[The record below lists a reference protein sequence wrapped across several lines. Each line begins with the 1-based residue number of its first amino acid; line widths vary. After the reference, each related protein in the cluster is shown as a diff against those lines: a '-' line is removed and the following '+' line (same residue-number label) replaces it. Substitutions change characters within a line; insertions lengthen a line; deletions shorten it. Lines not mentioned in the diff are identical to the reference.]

1 MQRGLRQ
8 ALSALIVG
16 LSPAVAVPLL
26 AQDTPEGPAFRSQ
39 IAVVQQDQ
47 LFARTLYGKAVQARI
62 EAARQSLQSENQR
75 IEAGLEEEERAL
87 TLRRP
92 TMTPADFR
100 KLADAFDSKVEGIRT
115 AQEAKGRAVARQAEE
130 DRQRFFQTAY
140 PVLARLMAEIGAVA
154 LMDKSDIIISL
165 EAIDVTD
172 RAVAR
177 IDSALGDGSATE
189 APAESPA
196 PEVPAARGQ
205 PEQ

>member
-1 MQRGLRQ
+1 MGRGLRQ
-8 ALSALIVG
+8 ALLALWAG
-16 LSPAVAVPLL
+16 LSPALCAMPAL
-26 AQDTPEGPAFRSQ
+26 AQEGQPGPVFKSQ
-39 IAVVQQDQ
+39 LAVVQQDQ

-62 EAARQSLQSENQR
+62 EAARQSLLSENQR
-75 IEAGLEEEERAL
+75 IEAGLEAEERAL
-87 TLRRP
+87 TQRRP
-92 TMTPADFR
+92 TMTPAEFR
-100 KLADAFDSKVEGIRT
+100 KLADAFDAKVEGIRS

-177 IDSALGDGSATE
+177 IDSTLGDGSASE
-189 APAESPA
+189 APAEA
-196 PEVPAARGQ
+196 PEPSDAGQ